1 MVFLMSKL
9 SIHWFRKDLRLAD
22 NPSLHFAA
30 QNGPITPIFILD
42 TVNNTQ
48 KEFNLGE
55 ASSWWLHYSLN
66 SLNESLG
73 DRINCFSGD
82 PLKIIEQL
90 ISAYEIESFSWNRC
104 YSPWEIERDTKI
116 KSLLKDND
124 IEVKTFNASLLWE
137 PWEILKDDNTPY
149 KVFSPFY
156 RKGCLKKHAG
166 PREVVAKNDYSFS
179 DKLASSSDIDSLNLL
194 PKHHWKDKLNKHWK
208 IGEESAMEKY
218 IHFRDNGLTGY
229 KEGRNFPAQENVS
242 VLSPHLHFGE
252 ISPHQIW
259 FDNKSACP
267 EKDVAHFHSELGW
280 REFSYYLIY
289 HFPFMCTENLNKRF
303 DKFPWSENQDFLLA
317 WQKGKTGYPIV
328 DAGMRQLWETGYMH
342 NRVRMIVAS
351 FLVKNLLIDW
361 RVGMEWFNDCLCDAD
376 LANNTASW
384 QWTAGSGAD
393 AAPYFR
399 IFNPILQ
406 GKKFDP
412 DGEYTKHFVP
422 ELKNLPSKFLFAPWE
437 ADDSVFE
444 EAGINYGE
452 DYPKPIV
459 SIEESRD
466 IALKAY
472 DQIKG

>member
-1 MVFLMSKL
+1 MNKL
-9 SIHWFRKDLRLAD
+9 AIHWFRRDLRLAD

-30 QNGPITPIFILD
+30 QNGDVTPIFILD
-42 TVNNTQ
+42 TTNNTQ

-55 ASSWWLHYSLN
+55 ASAWWLHHSLN
-66 SLNESLG
+66 SLNESLSNQ
-73 DRINCFSGD
+73 INCFSGD
-82 PLKIIEQL
+82 PIKIIEVL
-90 ISAYEIESFSWNRC
+90 IKNYEIESFSWNRC
-104 YSPWEIERDTKI
+104 YSPWEIKRDTKI
-116 KSLLKDND
+116 KSLLKEND
-124 IEVKTFNASLLWE
+124 IEVKTFNGSLLWE

-166 PREVVAKNDYSFS
+166 PREVITKNDYSFN
-179 DKLASSSDIDSLNLL
+179 DKLDSSGDIASLNLL
-194 PKHHWKDKLNKHWK
+194 PKHHWKDKFDQYWN
-208 IGEESAMEKY
+208 IGEESAMKKY
-218 IHFRDNGLTGY
+218 IHFRDNGLNGY
-229 KEGRNFPAQENVS
+229 KEGRNFPAKENVS

-259 FDNKSACP
+259 FDNKSSCP

-303 DKFPWSENQDFLLA
+303 DKFPWLTNKDFLSA
-317 WQKGKTGYPIV
+317 WQKGNTGYPIV
-328 DAGMRQLWETGYMH
+328 DAGMRQLYETGYMH

-437 ADDSVFE
+437 ADSSVFE
-444 EAGINYGE
+444 EAGINYGV

>member
-1 MVFLMSKL
+1 MSKL
-9 SIHWFRKDLRLAD
+9 SIHWFRRDLRLAD

-30 QNGPITPIFILD
+30 QNGAVTPIFILD
-42 TVNNTQ
+42 TVNNAQ

-55 ASSWWLHYSLN
+55 ASAWWLNHSLN
-66 SLNESLG
+66 SLNESLE
-73 DRINCFSGD
+73 DKINCFSGD
-82 PLKIIEQL
+82 PIDIIKEL
-90 ISAYEIESFSWNRC
+90 ISKHDIESFSWNRC

-116 KSLLKDND
+116 KSLLKEND
-124 IEVKTFNASLLWE
+124 IEVKTFNGSLLWE

-156 RKGCLKKHAG
+156 KKGCLIRHAG
-166 PREVVAKNDYSFS
+166 PREVISKNDYSFS
-179 DKLASSSDIDSLNLL
+179 DKLDSSGDITSLNLL
-194 PKHHWKDKLNKHWK
+194 PKHHWKDKFDQHWN
-208 IGEESAMEKY
+208 IGEESAMKKY
-218 IHFRDNGLTGY
+218 IHFRDNGLKGY
-229 KEGRNFPAQENVS
+229 KEGRNFPAKENVS

-303 DKFPWSENQDFLLA
+303 DKFPWSENEEFLLA

-412 DGEYTKHFVP
+412 EGEYTKHFVP
-422 ELKNLPSKFLFAPWE
+422 ELKNLPAKFLFAPWE
-437 ADDSVFE
+437 ADNSVFE
-444 EAGINYGE
+444 DAGIDYGK

-472 DQIKG
+472 DKIKG

>member
-1 MVFLMSKL
+1 MNKI
-9 SIHWFRKDLRLAD
+9 SIHWFRNDLRVND

-30 QNGPITPIFILD
+30 QNGPVTPIFILD
-42 TVNNTQ
+42 TINNTE

-55 ASSWWLHYSLN
+55 ASAWWLHHSLQSLDDSLN
-66 SLNESLG
+66 NK
-73 DRINCFSGD
+73 INFFSGN
-82 PLKIIEQL
+82 PFEIIKKITSEN
-90 ISAYEIESFSWNRC
+90 EVESFSWNRC
-104 YSPWEIERDTKI
+104 YSPWEIERDTEI
-116 KSLLKDND
+116 KSFLKEKG
-124 IEVKTFNASLLWE
+124 IKTKTFNSSLLWE

-166 PREVVAKNDYSFS
+166 PRQVVDYPENLQLNKEGISNHKVEDLDLLSKFS
-179 DKLASSSDIDSLNLL
+179 WHDKLIE
-194 PKHHWKDKLNKHWK
+194 HWNVGEKAAMDKYV
-208 IGEESAMEKY
+208 EFSQA
-218 IHFRDNGLTGY
+218 GLTGY
-229 KEGRNFPAQENVS
+229 KDGRNFPSQPNVS

-259 FDNKSACP
+259 HKDKSHVP
-267 EKDVAHFHSELGW
+267 ERDVAHFHSELGW

-289 HFPFMCTENLNKRF
+289 HFPQMCTDNLNIKF
-303 DKFPWSENQDFLLA
+303 DKFPWGQNDGFLKA
-317 WQKGKTGYPIV
+317 WQEGKTGYPIV
-328 DAGMRQLWETGYMH
+328 DAGMRQLWQTGYMH

-361 RVGMEWFNDCLCDAD
+361 RKGMEWFNDCLCDAD

-406 GKKFDP
+406 GKKFDT

-422 ELKNLPSKFLFAPWE
+422 ELKNFPSKYLFAPWE
-437 ADDSVFE
+437 AEEDVFIQ
-444 EAGINYGE
+444 AGIEYGK

-472 DQIKG
+472 DKIKG

>member
-1 MVFLMSKL
+1 MNKL
-9 SIHWFRKDLRLAD
+9 SIHWFRRDLRLAD

-30 QNGPITPIFILD
+30 QNGAVTPIFILD
-42 TVNNTQ
+42 TVNNAQ

-55 ASSWWLHYSLN
+55 ASAWWLNHSLN
-66 SLNESLG
+66 SLNESLQHKL
-73 DRINCFSGD
+73 NCFSGD
-82 PLKIIEQL
+82 PIDIIKEL
-90 ISAYEIESFSWNRC
+90 ISKHDIESFSWNRC

-116 KSLLKDND
+116 KSLLKEND
-124 IEVKTFNASLLWE
+124 IEVKTFNGSLLWE

-156 RKGCLKKHAG
+156 KKGCLIRHAG
-166 PREVVAKNDYSFS
+166 PREVISKNDYSFS
-179 DKLASSSDIDSLNLL
+179 DKLDSSGDITSLDLL
-194 PKHHWKDKLNKHWK
+194 PKHHWKDKFDQHWN
-208 IGEESAMEKY
+208 IGEESAMKKY
-218 IHFRDNGLTGY
+218 IHFRDNGLKGY
-229 KEGRNFPAQENVS
+229 KEGRNFPAKENVS

-303 DKFPWSENQDFLLA
+303 DKFPWSENEEFLLA

-412 DGEYTKHFVP
+412 EGEYTKHFVP
-422 ELKNLPSKFLFAPWE
+422 ELKNLPAKFLFAPWE
-437 ADDSVFE
+437 ADSSVFE
-444 EAGINYGE
+444 EAGIDYGK

-472 DQIKG
+472 DKIKG

>member
-1 MVFLMSKL
+1 MLKE
-9 SIHWFRKDLRLAD
+9 
-22 NPSLHFAA
+22 
-30 QNGPITPIFILD
+30 
-42 TVNNTQ
+42 NN
-48 KEFNLGE
+48 
-55 ASSWWLHYSLN
+55 
-66 SLNESLG
+66 
-73 DRINCFSGD
+73 IN
-82 PLKIIEQL
+82 
-90 ISAYEIESFSWNRC
+90 
-104 YSPWEIERDTKI
+104 
-116 KSLLKDND
+116 
-124 IEVKTFNASLLWE
+124 VKTFNGSLLWE

-156 RKGCLKKHAG
+156 RKGCLVKHNG
-166 PREVVAKNDYSFS
+166 PRGIVNSENVIFCK
-179 DKLASSSDIDSLNLL
+179 KLDSPGDIDSLNLL
-194 PKHHWKDKLNKHWK
+194 PKHEWKDKFKNYWN
-208 IGEESAMEKY
+208 IGEKAAMTKY

-229 KEGRNFPAQENVS
+229 KEGRNFPTQDNVS
-242 VLSPHLHFGE
+242 ILSPHLHFGE

-259 FDNKSACP
+259 HDNKDLCP

-303 DKFPWSENQDFLLA
+303 DKFPWSTNKAYLSA
-317 WQKGKTGYPIV
+317 WKKGNTGYPIV

-342 NRVRMIVAS
+342 NRVRMVVAS

-361 RVGMEWFNDCLCDAD
+361 RKGLEWFNDCLCDAD

-412 DGEYTKHFVP
+412 DGTYTKKYVP
-422 ELKNLPSKFLFAPWE
+422 ELENMPTKYLFAPWE
-437 ADDSVFE
+437 ADDSLFK
-444 EAGINYGE
+444 EAGIEYGK

-472 DQIKG
+472 NQIKGSVSYTHLRAHET

>member
-1 MVFLMSKL
+1 MNKIA
-9 SIHWFRKDLRLAD
+9 IHWFRRDLRVQD
-22 NPSLHFAA
+22 NPSLQFAA
-30 QNGPITPIFILD
+30 QNGPITPIYILD

-48 KEFNLGE
+48 KEFKLGE
-55 ASSWWLHYSLN
+55 ASAWWLHHSLH
-66 SLNESLG
+66 SLDKSLANKL
-73 DRINCFSGD
+73 NCFSGD
-82 PLKIIEQL
+82 PIKIIKEL
-90 ISAYEIESFSWNRC
+90 IENNEIESFSWNRC
-104 YSPWEIERDTKI
+104 YSPWEIKRDTEI
-116 KSLLKDND
+116 KVLLKENN
-124 IEVKTFNASLLWE
+124 INVKTFNGSLLWE

-156 RKGCLKKHAG
+156 RKGCLIKHNG
-166 PREVVAKNDYSFS
+166 PRDIVNSENVTFCK
-179 DKLASSSDIDSLNLL
+179 KLDSPGDIDSLNLL
-194 PKHHWKDKLNKHWK
+194 PKHEWKDKFKNYWN
-208 IGEESAMEKY
+208 IGEKAAMTKY

-229 KEGRNFPAQENVS
+229 KEGRNFPTQDNVS
-242 VLSPHLHFGE
+242 ILSPHLHFGE

-259 FDNKSACP
+259 HDNKDLCP

-303 DKFPWSENQDFLLA
+303 DKFPWSTNKDYLSA
-317 WQKGKTGYPIV
+317 WKKGNTGYPIV

-342 NRVRMIVAS
+342 NRVRMVVAS

-361 RVGMEWFNDCLCDAD
+361 RKGLEWFNDCLCDAD

-412 DGEYTKHFVP
+412 DGTYTKKYVP
-422 ELKNLPSKFLFAPWE
+422 ELENMPTKYLFAPWE
-437 ADDSVFE
+437 ADGSVFK
-444 EAGINYGE
+444 EAGIEYGK

-472 DQIKG
+472 NQIKG

>member
-1 MVFLMSKL
+1 
-9 SIHWFRKDLRLAD
+9 
-22 NPSLHFAA
+22 
-30 QNGPITPIFILD
+30 
-42 TVNNTQ
+42 
-48 KEFNLGE
+48 
-55 ASSWWLHYSLN
+55 
-66 SLNESLG
+66 
-73 DRINCFSGD
+73 
-82 PLKIIEQL
+82 
-90 ISAYEIESFSWNRC
+90 
-104 YSPWEIERDTKI
+104 
-116 KSLLKDND
+116 
-124 IEVKTFNASLLWE
+124 
-137 PWEILKDDNTPY
+137 
-149 KVFSPFY
+149 
-156 RKGCLKKHAG
+156 
-166 PREVVAKNDYSFS
+166 
-179 DKLASSSDIDSLNLL
+179 
-194 PKHHWKDKLNKHWK
+194 
-208 IGEESAMEKY
+208 
-218 IHFRDNGLTGY
+218 
-229 KEGRNFPAQENVS
+229 
-242 VLSPHLHFGE
+242 
-252 ISPHQIW
+252 
-259 FDNKSACP
+259 
-267 EKDVAHFHSELGW
+267 
-280 REFSYYLIY
+280 
-289 HFPFMCTENLNKRF
+289 MCTENLNKRF
-303 DKFPWSENQDFLLA
+303 DKFPWSENQGFLLA

-412 DGEYTKHFVP
+412 DGKYTKHFVP

>member
-1 MVFLMSKL
+1 MNKL
-9 SIHWFRKDLRLAD
+9 AIHWFRRDLRLAD

-30 QNGPITPIFILD
+30 QNGDVTPIFILD

-55 ASSWWLHYSLN
+55 ASAWWLHHSLN
-66 SLNESLG
+66 SLNESLANQ
-73 DRINCFSGD
+73 INYFSGD
-82 PLKIIEQL
+82 PLKIIEEL
-90 ISAYEIESFSWNRC
+90 IKNHEIESFSWNRC
-104 YSPWEIERDTKI
+104 YSPWEIKRDTKI
-116 KSLLKDND
+116 KSLLKEND
-124 IEVKTFNASLLWE
+124 IEVKTFNGSLLWE

-166 PREVVAKNDYSFS
+166 PREVITKNDYSFN
-179 DKLASSSDIDSLNLL
+179 DKLYSSGDIASLNLL
-194 PKHHWKDKLNKHWK
+194 PKHHWKDKFDQYWN
-208 IGEESAMEKY
+208 IGEEFAMKKY
-218 IHFRDNGLTGY
+218 IHFRDNGLNGY
-229 KEGRNFPAQENVS
+229 KEGRNFPAKENVS

-259 FDNKSACP
+259 FDNKSSCP

-303 DKFPWSENQDFLLA
+303 DKFPWSINQDFLSA
-317 WQKGKTGYPIV
+317 WQKGNTGYPIV
-328 DAGMRQLWETGYMH
+328 DAGMRQLYETGYMH

-412 DGEYTKHFVP
+412 DGEYTKRFVP
-422 ELKNLPSKFLFAPWE
+422 ELKNLPAKFLFAPWE
-437 ADDSVFE
+437 ADDSVFV

-466 IALKAY
+466 KALKAY

>member
-1 MVFLMSKL
+1 MSKL

-124 IEVKTFNASLLWE
+124 IEVRTFNGSLLWE

-166 PREVVAKNDYSFS
+166 PREVITKNDYSFC
-179 DKLASSSDIDSLNLL
+179 DKLDSSGDIASLNLL
-194 PKHHWKDKLNKHWK
+194 PDHEWKHKFDKHWK

-218 IHFRDNGLTGY
+218 IHFRENGLTGY
-229 KEGRNFPAQENVS
+229 KDGRNFPAQENVS

-259 FDNKSACP
+259 FDDKSACP

-303 DKFPWSENQDFLLA
+303 DKFPWSLNQDFLLA

-422 ELKNLPSKFLFAPWE
+422 ELKNLPAKFLFAPWE

-452 DYPKPIV
+452 DYPKPVV

>member
-1 MVFLMSKL
+1 MSKL
-9 SIHWFRKDLRLAD
+9 AIHWFRRDLRLAD
-22 NPSLHFAA
+22 NPSLHYAA
-30 QNGPITPIFILD
+30 QNGPVTPIFILD

-55 ASSWWLHYSLN
+55 ASSWWLHHSLN

-179 DKLASSSDIDSLNLL
+179 DKLASSNDIDSLNLL
-194 PKHHWKDKLNKHWK
+194 PKHHWKDKFNKHWK

-229 KEGRNFPAQENVS
+229 KEGRNFPAQKNVS

-303 DKFPWSENQDFLLA
+303 DKFPWSENHDFLLA

-351 FLVKNLLIDW
+351 FLVKNLLI
-361 RVGMEWFNDCLCDAD
+361 A
-376 LANNTASW
+376 
-384 QWTAGSGAD
+384 
-393 AAPYFR
+393 R
-399 IFNPILQ
+399 I
-406 GKKFDP
+406 G
-412 DGEYTKHFVP
+412 
-422 ELKNLPSKFLFAPWE
+422 
-437 ADDSVFE
+437 
-444 EAGINYGE
+444 
-452 DYPKPIV
+452 
-459 SIEESRD
+459 
-466 IALKAY
+466 
-472 DQIKG
+472 

>member
-1 MVFLMSKL
+1 MNKL
-9 SIHWFRKDLRLAD
+9 AIHWFRRDLRLAD

-30 QNGPITPIFILD
+30 QNGDVTPIFILD

-55 ASSWWLHYSLN
+55 ASAWWLHHSLN
-66 SLNESLG
+66 SLNESLANQ
-73 DRINCFSGD
+73 INCFSGD
-82 PLKIIEQL
+82 PLKIIEEL
-90 ISAYEIESFSWNRC
+90 IQNHEIESFSWNRC
-104 YSPWEIERDTKI
+104 YSPWEIKRDTKI
-116 KSLLKDND
+116 KSLLKEND
-124 IEVKTFNASLLWE
+124 IEVKTFNSSLLWE
-137 PWEILKDDNTPY
+137 PWEILKDDKTPY

-166 PREVVAKNDYSFS
+166 PREVITKNDYSFN
-179 DKLASSSDIDSLNLL
+179 DKLDSSGDIASLNLL
-194 PKHHWKDKLNKHWK
+194 PKHHWKDKFDQYWN
-208 IGEESAMEKY
+208 IGEESAMKKY
-218 IHFRDNGLTGY
+218 IHFRDNGLNGY
-229 KEGRNFPAQENVS
+229 KEGRNFPAKENVS

-259 FDNKSACP
+259 FDNKSSCP

-303 DKFPWSENQDFLLA
+303 DKFPWSINQDFLSA
-317 WQKGKTGYPIV
+317 WQKGNTGYPIV
-328 DAGMRQLWETGYMH
+328 DAGMRQLYETGYMH

-437 ADDSVFE
+437 ADSSVFE
-444 EAGINYGE
+444 EAGINYGV

>member
-1 MVFLMSKL
+1 MNKL
-9 SIHWFRKDLRLAD
+9 AIHWFRRDLRLAD

-30 QNGPITPIFILD
+30 QNGDVTPIFILD

-55 ASSWWLHYSLN
+55 ASAWWLHHSLN
-66 SLNESLG
+66 SLNESLANQ
-73 DRINCFSGD
+73 INCFSGD
-82 PLKIIEQL
+82 PLKIIEEL
-90 ISAYEIESFSWNRC
+90 IQNHEIESFSWNRC
-104 YSPWEIERDTKI
+104 YSPWEIKRDTKI
-116 KSLLKDND
+116 KSLLKEND
-124 IEVKTFNASLLWE
+124 IEVKTFNGSLLWE

-166 PREVVAKNDYSFS
+166 PREVITKNEYSFN
-179 DKLASSSDIDSLNLL
+179 DKLDSSGDISSLNLL
-194 PKHHWKDKLNKHWK
+194 PKHHWKDKFDQYWN
-208 IGEESAMEKY
+208 IGEEFAMKKY
-218 IHFRDNGLTGY
+218 IHFRDNGLNGY
-229 KEGRNFPAQENVS
+229 KEGRNFPAKENVS

-259 FDNKSACP
+259 FDNKSSCP

-303 DKFPWSENQDFLLA
+303 DKFPWSINQDFLSA
-317 WQKGKTGYPIV
+317 WQKGNTGYPIV
-328 DAGMRQLWETGYMH
+328 DAGMRQLYETGYMH

-437 ADDSVFE
+437 ADSSVFE
-444 EAGINYGE
+444 EAGINYGV

>member
-1 MVFLMSKL
+1 MSKL
-9 SIHWFRKDLRLAD
+9 AIHWFRRDLRLAD
-22 NPSLHFAA
+22 NPSLHYAA
-30 QNGPITPIFILD
+30 QNGPVTPIFILD

-55 ASSWWLHYSLN
+55 ASSWWLHHSLN

-229 KEGRNFPAQENVS
+229 KEGENF
-242 VLSPHLHFGE
+242 H
-252 ISPHQIW
+252 II
-259 FDNKSACP
+259 
-267 EKDVAHFHSELGW
+267 
-280 REFSYYLIY
+280 
-289 HFPFMCTENLNKRF
+289 
-303 DKFPWSENQDFLLA
+303 
-317 WQKGKTGYPIV
+317 
-328 DAGMRQLWETGYMH
+328 
-342 NRVRMIVAS
+342 
-351 FLVKNLLIDW
+351 
-361 RVGMEWFNDCLCDAD
+361 
-376 LANNTASW
+376 
-384 QWTAGSGAD
+384 
-393 AAPYFR
+393 
-399 IFNPILQ
+399 
-406 GKKFDP
+406 
-412 DGEYTKHFVP
+412 
-422 ELKNLPSKFLFAPWE
+422 
-437 ADDSVFE
+437 
-444 EAGINYGE
+444 
-452 DYPKPIV
+452 
-459 SIEESRD
+459 
-466 IALKAY
+466 
-472 DQIKG
+472 

>member
-1 MVFLMSKL
+1 MSKI
-9 SIHWFRKDLRLAD
+9 SIHWFRNDLRVQD
-22 NPSLHFAA
+22 NPSLQFAA
-30 QNGPITPIFILD
+30 QNGSVTPIFILD

-48 KEFNLGE
+48 NEFKLGQ
-55 ASSWWLHYSLN
+55 ASAWWLHHSLH
-66 SLNESLG
+66 SLDESL
-73 DRINCFSGD
+73 DNKINCFAGD
-82 PLKIIEQL
+82 PLAIIEEL
-90 ISAYEIESFSWNRC
+90 ILNNEVESFSWNRC
-104 YSPWEIERDTKI
+104 YSPWEIKRDTLI
-116 KSLLKDND
+116 KTLLKEKN
-124 IEVKTFNASLLWE
+124 INVKTFNGSLLWE

-156 RKGCLKKHAG
+156 RKGCLKKHSG
-166 PREVVAKNDYSFS
+166 PREVINLDNISFS
-179 DKLASSSDIDSLNLL
+179 DRLDSSKDIDALNLL
-194 PKHHWKDKLNKHWK
+194 PEHKWQDKFKQYWN
-208 IGEESAMEKY
+208 IGEKAAMEKY
-218 IHFRDNGLTGY
+218 VHFRNNGLNGY
-229 KEGRNFPAQENVS
+229 KEGRNFPSQENVS

-259 FDNKSACP
+259 YNDKSNCP
-267 EKDVAHFHSELGW
+267 EKDVGHFHSELGW

-289 HFPFMCTENLNKRF
+289 HFPFMCSENLNKRF
-303 DKFPWSENQDFLLA
+303 DKFPWSANKDFLQA
-317 WQKGKTGYPIV
+317 WQKGNTGYPIV

-361 RVGMEWFNDCLCDAD
+361 RIGLEWFNDCLCDAD

-412 DGEYTKHFVP
+412 EGLYTKKFVP
-422 ELKNLPSKFLFAPWE
+422 ELKDFPAKYLFAPWE
-437 ADDSVFE
+437 ADDSVFKD
-444 EAGINYGE
+444 AGIEYGK
-452 DYPKPIV
+452 DYPKPVV

>member
-1 MVFLMSKL
+1 MSK
-9 SIHWFRKDLRLAD
+9 IAVHWFRRDLRIQD
-22 NPSLHFAA
+22 NPSLHYASE
-30 QNGPITPIFILD
+30 NGSVMPIYILD

-48 KEFNLGE
+48 NEYKLGE
-55 ASSWWLHYSLN
+55 ASAWWLHHSLN
-66 SLNESLG
+66 SLNASL
-73 DRINCFSGD
+73 NQNLNYFSGN
-82 PLKIIEQL
+82 PEEIILNL
-90 ISAYEIESFSWNRC
+90 IKEHDIESFSWNRC
-104 YSPWEIERDTKI
+104 YSPWEIKRDTRI
-116 KSLLKDND
+116 KSLLKQHQ

-137 PWEILKDDNTPY
+137 PWEILKDDQTPY

-156 RKGCLKKHAG
+156 RKGCLKRHAG
-166 PREVVAKNDYSFS
+166 PRNV
-179 DKLASSSDIDSLNLL
+179 IDSADNLTILPKVDFAGNIESLDLL
-194 PKHHWKDKLNKHWK
+194 PKHHWKEKLNQYWN
-208 IGEESAMEKY
+208 IGEKAAMEKY
-218 IHFRDNGLTGY
+218 IKFRDNGLNGY
-229 KEGRNFPAQENVS
+229 KEGRNFPSQDNVS

-252 ISPHQIW
+252 ISPQQIW
-259 FDNKSACP
+259 FDNKSSCP

-280 REFSYYLIY
+280 REFSYYLIF
-289 HFPFMCTENLNKRF
+289 HFPEMCTENLNKRF
-303 DKFPWSENQDFLLA
+303 DKFPWTDNSAFLKT
-317 WQKGKTGYPIV
+317 WQLGQTGYPIV

-361 RVGMEWFNDCLCDAD
+361 RKGLEWFNDCLCDAD

-412 DGEYTKHFVP
+412 NGEYTKKFVP
-422 ELKNLPSKFLFAPWE
+422 ELENLPSQYLFAPWE
-437 ADDSVFE
+437 ADDSVFD
-444 EAGINYGE
+444 EAGINYGK

-466 IALKAY
+466 IALRAY

>member
-1 MVFLMSKL
+1 M
-9 SIHWFRKDLRLAD
+9 
-22 NPSLHFAA
+22 
-30 QNGPITPIFILD
+30 
-42 TVNNTQ
+42 
-48 KEFNLGE
+48 
-55 ASSWWLHYSLN
+55 
-66 SLNESLG
+66 
-73 DRINCFSGD
+73 
-82 PLKIIEQL
+82 
-90 ISAYEIESFSWNRC
+90 
-104 YSPWEIERDTKI
+104 
-116 KSLLKDND
+116 
-124 IEVKTFNASLLWE
+124 WE

-166 PREVVAKNDYSFS
+166 PREVITKNDYSFC
-179 DKLASSSDIDSLNLL
+179 DKLDSSGDIDSLNLL
-194 PKHHWKDKLNKHWK
+194 PDHQWKDKFDKHWK

-259 FDNKSACP
+259 FDDKSACP

-303 DKFPWSENQDFLLA
+303 DKFPWSLNQDFLLA

-422 ELKNLPSKFLFAPWE
+422 ELKNLPAKFLFAPWE

-452 DYPKPIV
+452 DYPKPVV

>member
-1 MVFLMSKL
+1 MDKV
-9 SIHWFRKDLRLAD
+9 SIHWFRRDLRLDD
-22 NPSLHFAA
+22 NPSLQFAA
-30 QNGPITPIFILD
+30 QNGAVTPIFILD

-55 ASSWWLHYSLN
+55 ASAWWLHHSLK
-66 SLNESLG
+66 SLNESL
-73 DRINCFSGD
+73 DKKINFFKGD
-82 PLKIIEQL
+82 PLEIIEN
-90 ISAYEIESFSWNRC
+90 IINDYDVESFSWNRC
-104 YSPWEIERDTKI
+104 YSPWEIKRDTKI
-116 KSLLKDND
+116 KSFLKDKD
-124 IEVKTFNASLLWE
+124 INVKTFNSSLLWE
-137 PWEILKDDNTPY
+137 PWEILKDDDTPY

-166 PREVVAKNDYSFS
+166 PRQVVESKQNLEPNNQKIS
-179 DKLASSSDIDSLNLL
+179 DKSIDELELLAKF
-194 PKHHWKDKLNKHWK
+194 PWHDKLIEHWNV
-208 IGEESAMEKY
+208 GENAAMEKY
-218 IHFRDNGLTGY
+218 MNFSKEGLNGY
-229 KEGRNFPAQENVS
+229 KDGRNFPSYPNVS

-259 FDNKSACP
+259 YHDKTKSAP
-267 EKDVAHFHSELGW
+267 DRDVLHFHSELGW

-289 HFPFMCTENLNKRF
+289 HFPDMCTDNLNKKF
-303 DKFPWSENQDFLLA
+303 DKFPWGQNDDFLKA
-317 WQKGKTGYPIV
+317 WQEGKTGYPIV
-328 DAGMRQLWETGYMH
+328 DAGMRQLWQTGYMH

-361 RVGMEWFNDCLCDAD
+361 RKGLEWFNDCLCDAD

-412 DGEYTKHFVP
+412 DGDYTKHFVP
-422 ELKNLPSKFLFAPWE
+422 ELKNFPSKYLFAPWE
-437 ADDSVFE
+437 AEEEVFT
-444 EAGINYGE
+444 EAGIDYGK
-452 DYPKPIV
+452 DYPMPIV

-472 DQIKG
+472 DKIKG

>member
-1 MVFLMSKL
+1 MSKL
-9 SIHWFRKDLRLAD
+9 AIHWFRKDLRLSD

-30 QNGPITPIFILD
+30 QNGPVTPIFILD

-55 ASSWWLHYSLN
+55 ASSWWLHHSLN
-66 SLNESLG
+66 SLNNSLA
-73 DRINCFSGD
+73 DKINCFSGD
-82 PLKIIEQL
+82 PVKIIKEL
-90 ISAYEIESFSWNRC
+90 ISNNDIESFSWNRC

-194 PKHHWKDKLNKHWK
+194 PKHHWKDKLNNHWK

-259 FDNKSACP
+259 FD
-267 EKDVAHFHSELGW
+267 
-280 REFSYYLIY
+280 
-289 HFPFMCTENLNKRF
+289 
-303 DKFPWSENQDFLLA
+303 DKGAFQNQDFVI
-317 WQKGKTGYPIV
+317 TV
-328 DAGMRQLWETGYMH
+328 
-342 NRVRMIVAS
+342 
-351 FLVKNLLIDW
+351 
-361 RVGMEWFNDCLCDAD
+361 ND
-376 LANNTASW
+376 
-384 QWTAGSGAD
+384 
-393 AAPYFR
+393 
-399 IFNPILQ
+399 
-406 GKKFDP
+406 
-412 DGEYTKHFVP
+412 V
-422 ELKNLPSKFLFAPWE
+422 
-437 ADDSVFE
+437 
-444 EAGINYGE
+444 
-452 DYPKPIV
+452 
-459 SIEESRD
+459 
-466 IALKAY
+466 
-472 DQIKG
+472 

>member
-1 MVFLMSKL
+1 MNKL

-30 QNGPITPIFILD
+30 QNGAVTPIFILD
-42 TVNNTQ
+42 TVNNAQ

-55 ASSWWLHYSLN
+55 ASAWWLNHSLN
-66 SLNESLG
+66 SLNESLENK
-73 DRINCFSGD
+73 INCFSGD
-82 PLKIIEQL
+82 PIDIIKEL
-90 ISAYEIESFSWNRC
+90 ISKHDIESFSWNRC

-116 KSLLKDND
+116 KSLLKEND
-124 IEVKTFNASLLWE
+124 IEVKTFNGSLLWE

-156 RKGCLKKHAG
+156 KKGCLVRHAG
-166 PREVVAKNDYSFS
+166 PRGVISKNDYSFS
-179 DKLASSSDIDSLNLL
+179 DKLDSSGDITSLNLL
-194 PKHHWKDKLNKHWK
+194 PKHHWKDKFDQHWN
-208 IGEESAMEKY
+208 IGEESAMKKY
-218 IHFRDNGLTGY
+218 IHFRDNGLKGY
-229 KEGRNFPAQENVS
+229 KEGRNFPAKENVS

-259 FDNKSACP
+259 FDNKSAYP

-303 DKFPWSENQDFLLA
+303 DKFPWSQNDEFLSA
-317 WQKGKTGYPIV
+317 WQKGSTGYPIV

-412 DGEYTKHFVP
+412 DGEYTKRFVP

-437 ADDSVFE
+437 ADISVFE
-444 EAGINYGE
+444 EAGIDYGK

-472 DQIKG
+472 DKIKG

>member
-1 MVFLMSKL
+1 MNKIA
-9 SIHWFRKDLRLAD
+9 IHWFRRDLRVED
-22 NPSLHFAA
+22 NPSLQFAA
-30 QNGPITPIFILD
+30 QNGPITPIYILD

-48 KEFNLGE
+48 KEFKLGE
-55 ASSWWLHYSLN
+55 ASAWWLHHSLH
-66 SLNESLG
+66 SLDKSLA
-73 DRINCFSGD
+73 NKLNFFSGD
-82 PLKIIEQL
+82 PIKIIKEL
-90 ISAYEIESFSWNRC
+90 IENNEIESFSWNRC
-104 YSPWEIERDTKI
+104 YSPWEIKRDTEI
-116 KSLLKDND
+116 KVLLKENN
-124 IEVKTFNASLLWE
+124 INVKTFNGSLLWE

-156 RKGCLKKHAG
+156 RKGCLVKHNG
-166 PREVVAKNDYSFS
+166 PRGIVSLENVTFCK
-179 DKLASSSDIDSLNLL
+179 KLDSSGDIDSLNLL
-194 PKHHWKDKLNKHWK
+194 PNHEWKDKFENYWN
-208 IGEESAMEKY
+208 IGEKAAMTKY

-229 KEGRNFPAQENVS
+229 KEGRNFPIKDNVS
-242 VLSPHLHFGE
+242 ILSPHLHFGE

-259 FDNKSACP
+259 HDNKDLCP

-303 DKFPWSENQDFLLA
+303 DKFPWSTNKDYLSA
-317 WQKGKTGYPIV
+317 WKKGSTGYPIV

-342 NRVRMIVAS
+342 NRVRMVVAS

-361 RVGMEWFNDCLCDAD
+361 RKGLEWFNDCLCDAD

-412 DGEYTKHFVP
+412 DGTYTKKYVP
-422 ELKNLPSKFLFAPWE
+422 ELENMPTKYLFAPWE
-437 ADDSVFE
+437 ADDSVFK
-444 EAGINYGE
+444 EAGIEYGK

-472 DQIKG
+472 NQIKG

>member
-1 MVFLMSKL
+1 MSKV
-9 SIHWFRKDLRLAD
+9 SIHWFRNDLRIND

-30 QNGPITPIFILD
+30 QNGAVIPIFIND

-55 ASSWWLHYSLN
+55 ASAWWLHHSLHSLN
-66 SLNESLG
+66 KSLNDSL
-73 DRINCFSGD
+73 NCYNGNPID
-82 PLKIIEQL
+82 IITTL
-90 ISAYEIESFSWNRC
+90 IAENDIESFSWNRA
-104 YSPWEIERDTKI
+104 YSPWEIKR
-116 KSLLKDND
+116 D
-124 IEVKTFNASLLWE
+124 IEIKAFLKEKKINVKTFNSTLLWE

-156 RKGCLKKHAG
+156 KKGCLVKHSG
-166 PREVVAKNDYSFS
+166 PRQI
-179 DKLASSSDIDSLNLL
+179 IDSVSSLNVEKKLPSSGNIESLDFL
-194 PKHHWKDKLNKHWK
+194 PKHHWKNKFEQYWK
-208 IGEESAMEKY
+208 IGEKAAMDKY
-218 IHFRDNGLTGY
+218 KHFRDNGLTGY
-229 KEGRNFPAQENVS
+229 KDGRNFPSKNHVS

-259 FDNKSACP
+259 YDSKSSP
-267 EKDVAHFHSELGW
+267 EKDVGHFHSELGW

-289 HFPFMCTENLNKRF
+289 HFPEMCTENLNKRF
-303 DKFPWSENQDFLLA
+303 DKFPWATNEEYLKVWKA
-317 WQKGKTGYPIV
+317 GKTGYPIV
-328 DAGMRQLWETGYMH
+328 DAGMRQLWETGFMH
-342 NRVRMIVAS
+342 NRVRMVVAS
-351 FLVKNLLIDW
+351 FLIKNLLIDW
-361 RVGMEWFNDCLCDAD
+361 RVGLAWFNDCLVDAD
-376 LANNTASW
+376 LASNTASW

-412 DGEYTKHFVP
+412 DGSYTIKYVP
-422 ELKNLPSKFLFAPWE
+422 ELSNLPEKYLFAPWE
-437 ADDSVFE
+437 ADESVFK
-444 EAGINYGE
+444 EAGINYGV

-472 DQIKG
+472 DKIKG

>member
-1 MVFLMSKL
+1 MSK
-9 SIHWFRKDLRLAD
+9 IAVHWFRKDLRIND
-22 NPSLHFAA
+22 NPSLDFAA
-30 QNGPITPIFILD
+30 QNGSVMPVFILD

-55 ASSWWLHYSLN
+55 ASAWWLHHSLHSLDN
-66 SLNESLG
+66 SLDNQ
-73 DRINCFSGD
+73 INFFSGN
-82 PLKIIEQL
+82 PLEIIKEL
-90 ISAYEIESFSWNRC
+90 ITSYDIESFSWNRC
-104 YSPWEIERDTKI
+104 YSPWEIKRDTEIKKFLKESKI
-116 KSLLKDND
+116 T
-124 IEVKTFNASLLWE
+124 VKTFNSTLLWE
-137 PWEILKDDNTPY
+137 PWEILKDDQTPY

-156 RKGCLKKHAG
+156 KKGCLKKHSG
-166 PREVVAKNDYSFS
+166 PREAITTFKKINFS
-179 DKLASSSDIDSLNLL
+179 EKSSLSIDIKSLDLL
-194 PKHHWKDKLNKHWK
+194 PKHHWKDKFDEYWNV
-208 IGEESAMEKY
+208 GERAAMDKY
-218 IHFRDNGLTGY
+218 LHFRDNGLNGY
-229 KEGRNFPAQENVS
+229 KEGRNFPSKENVS

-259 FDNKSACP
+259 HDNKDICP
-267 EKDVAHFHSELGW
+267 EKDVGHFHSELGW

-289 HFPFMCTENLNKRF
+289 HFPEMCTENLNKRF
-303 DKFPWSENQDFLLA
+303 DKFPWSLNQNYLVA

-328 DAGMRQLWETGYMH
+328 DAGMRQLWKTGYMH

-361 RVGMEWFNDCLCDAD
+361 RVGLEWFNDCLCDAD

-412 DGEYTKHFVP
+412 DGTYTKQFVP
-422 ELKNLPSKFLFAPWE
+422 ELQNLPSKYLFAPWE

-444 EAGINYGE
+444 QANIDYGK

-459 SIEESRD
+459 SIEKSRD

-472 DQIKG
+472 NQIKG